1 MGEGLASGWDSTWF
15 HFRAKCSSSFSAL
28 FTVCLFQ
35 IQILQL
41 GGTEVG
47 VALMSW
53 RAQTPNFIMAMIP
66 GGDCSLLAHPSSL
79 PTEE

>member
-1 MGEGLASGWDSTWF
+1 MDKGLPSGILP
-15 HFRAKCSSSFSAL
+15 CSISELSAL
-28 FTVCLFQ
+28 HHFHLCSLLAFSK